1 MKFFFL
7 FQNHHCICYCTFLPI
22 LHFVLKV
29 HTQQCVEILNSN
41 FFCVANYLTDFIFFF
56 CNSTRRNSEWKVCD
70 LFNSF
75 LLNFALDFKRLL
87 LVQVQ
92 NSAGNFKIGFVHGFP
107 YFKRKIDMI
116 ALQIFVEN
124 SKKKIFILKI
134 LLFRYVLPTQTL
146 LKMKIENLF
155 FIIFYELAISKYSW
169 KKKYTRHFKSGRDC

>member
-1 MKFFFL
+1 MKFFFSV
-7 FQNHHCICYCTFLPI
+7 PKPP
-22 LHFVLKV
+22 LHLLLYFFAHFTLCPQSPHTAVCRNLKFK
-29 HTQQCVEILNSN
+29 L
-41 FFCVANYLTDFIFFF
+41 FCVANYLTDFIFFF

-116 ALQIFVEN
+116 ALLIFVEKFK
-124 SKKKIFILKI
+124 KKKIFILKI

-146 LKMKIENLF
+146 LKMKIGLLLF
-155 FIIFYELAISKYSW
+155 FYYFLWIGNF
-169 KKKYTRHFKSGRDC
+169 RV